1 MDFREFQYVITI
13 ADCRSITEAAKQLYI
28 SQPSLSYALAKI
40 EKEIGLKLFDRSKQP
55 LTLTD
60 AGQYYVTVARQFL
73 RDKSNF
79 QSHLADLKNGAN
91 GSISLGIPAERS
103 GYMLPPVLPQF
114 RQEFPGS
121 SFYIQEAST
130 TELFSLLRNNK
141 VSFIV
146 VPFNKEDLPA
156 HLTAEYIYPEDL
168 ILVAGKD
175 MFSPDMFLDQE
186 RRLIDLKKCADIPF
200 IHIKKAHSVHA
211 KVNWLFQKA
220 NITPNILLEE
230 ESSLSAA
237 QLAAGGLGFTI
248 VPGRVRSI
256 LGKDWRDYCY
266 RCTPQPIHWEVNAI
280 YKETTYLNKAERFLI
295 ELLKKHFGSS
305 AKRTD

>member
-1 MDFREFQYVITI
+1 MDFREFQYVVTI
-13 ADCRSITEAAKQLYI
+13 ADCCSITDAAKQLYI

-55 LTLTD
+55 LVLTD
-60 AGQYYVTVARQFL
+60 AGQYYVSVARQFL

-79 QSHLADLKNGAN
+79 QNHLADLKNGAN

-114 RQEFPGS
+114 RRKFPGS

-146 VPFNKEDLPA
+146 VPCNEEDLPA
-156 HLTAEYIYPEDL
+156 HLKAEFIYPEDL

-175 MFSPDMFLDQE
+175 ALSPDMFLNQE
-186 RRLIDLKKCADIPF
+186 QRIVDLKKFADMPF
-200 IHIKKAHSVHA
+200 IRIKKAHSVHA
-211 KVNWLFQKA
+211 KVNRLFQKA
-220 NITPNILLEE
+220 NITPNILWRRKAAFPPPSWQPAVWDSP
-230 ESSLSAA
+230 SSP
-237 QLAAGGLGFTI
+237 AGPGPSWGKTGGTIATGAPPSPSIGKSTPFT
-248 VPGRVRSI
+248 
-256 LGKDWRDYCY
+256 KK
-266 RCTPQPIHWEVNAI
+266 TPI
-280 YKETTYLNKAERFLI
+280 
-295 ELLKKHFGSS
+295 
-305 AKRTD
+305 